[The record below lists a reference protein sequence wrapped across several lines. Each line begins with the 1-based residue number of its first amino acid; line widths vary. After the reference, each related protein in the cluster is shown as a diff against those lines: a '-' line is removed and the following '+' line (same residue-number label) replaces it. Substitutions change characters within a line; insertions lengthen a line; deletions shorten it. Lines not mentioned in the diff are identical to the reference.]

1 MGVHRSW
8 ASFRKRG
15 EAADKK
21 VGVAMTMRH
30 PELQLLYLRRDLADA
45 FGEEVL
51 TAARVGGLLARGR
64 TQEEIAEELHLGPDK
79 IRAAL
84 RLLRNAAAEA
94 A

>member
-1 MGVHRSW
+1 MAMGI
-8 ASFRKRG
+8 
-15 EAADKK
+15 
-21 VGVAMTMRH
+21 RH
-30 PELQLLYLRRDLADA
+30 PELQLLHLRRDLADA

-64 TQEEIAEELHLGPDK
+64 TQAEIAQELHLGPGEVQ
-79 IRAAL
+79 AAI